1 MWINHK
7 VKGVWNVSENV
18 AKALIKAGDAV
29 ACDKRGNP
37 VNKSAPKA
45 GPKPRDAR
53 TKKEN

>member
-18 AKALIKAGDAV
+18 AKAMIKAGDAV